1 MEVDTEGLDRMDRQL
16 LRILIEH
23 HRGGPVGLG
32 NLAVSLGEETSTLE
46 DVYEPFLIKE
56 GYIKRTPRG
65 RQVTERALKHLGKS
79 NFGNPELLF

>member
-1 MEVDTEGLDRMDRQL
+1 
-16 LRILIEH
+16 
-23 HRGGPVGLG
+23 
-32 NLAVSLGEETSTLE
+32 
-46 DVYEPFLIKE
+46 EPFLIKE